1 MKIDAETRLVGV
13 IGNPIS
19 HSLSPVMHNAAFD
32 ALALNYIYMAFQV
45 EKDDLEEAVKGIR
58 ALGLAGINVTIPH
71 KTCVIPFLDE
81 LSPEAEM
88 IGAVNTILNRSGK
101 LIGYNTDGYG
111 FEMAL
116 QKQGGIC
123 LKDKNVFIIGAGGA
137 AHAIAGQSVLS
148 GASSVTLTN
157 RTFEKAKSLM
167 EFLNR
172 SSCRCNQSAGKII
185 PWDKDAWRS
194 ILPHS
199 DIIVN
204 TTSIGM
210 KGQGNLALDIPWDS
224 IKKDAVFFDAVYT
237 PMETLF
243 LKEAKRLGYK
253 VVSGLYMLIYQ
264 GARAFELWTGK
275 RPPIEVMEKA
285 VLTYFARKG
294 EQDAEKT
301 RE

>member
-1 MKIDAETRLVGV
+1 
-13 IGNPIS
+13 
-19 HSLSPVMHNAAFD
+19 
-32 ALALNYIYMAFQV
+32 
-45 EKDDLEEAVKGIR
+45 
-58 ALGLAGINVTIPH
+58 
-71 KTCVIPFLDE
+71 
-81 LSPEAEM
+81 
-88 IGAVNTILNRSGK
+88 
-101 LIGYNTDGYG
+101 
-111 FEMAL
+111 
-116 QKQGGIC
+116 
-123 LKDKNVFIIGAGGA
+123 
-137 AHAIAGQSVLS
+137 
-148 GASSVTLTN
+148 
-157 RTFEKAKSLM
+157 M

-275 RPPIEVMEKA
+275 RPPIEIMEKA